1 MFPDTQSYGLV
12 SITPGLIHTEQN
24 RSIQFRKWNSHKAT
38 HRDKLLCNV
47 FPLNTLS
54 WKHVWGLPS
63 GWESTCQGRGL
74 GFNPWSGKMPHAVEQ
89 LSLWATT
96 AEPELWRPRLQILS
110 PLHCPAPQQEKPLRW
125 EVRTPQLERE
135 QPRLT
140 ATRESPRKSS
150 EDPVRPQVNSSV
162 QSLSCVRLFVIPWT
176 EARQASLSITNS
188 WSLTQIHVH
197 WVCDAVKPSHPLSS
211 PSPPA
216 FNLSQH

>member
-12 SITPGLIHTEQN
+12 SITPGLIHAEQN

-96 AEPELWRPRLQILS
+96 AEPELWSPRLQILS
-110 PLHCPAPQQEKPLRW
+110 PLHCPAPCGARAPQQEKPLRW

-162 QSLSCVRLFVIPWT
+162 QFSHSVVSDSLWSHEPKHARLP
-176 EARQASLSITNS
+176 
-188 WSLTQIHVH
+188 
-197 WVCDAVKPSHPLSS
+197 C
-211 PSPPA
+211 PSPTPGV
-216 FNLSQH
+216 